1 MPQIPKCP
9 SIDDELLKYLEVMFP
24 NECADLNDT
33 DRKIFYKSGQRSVVQ
48 HLIEKYKEQQES

>member
-1 MPQIPKCP
+1 MPKIPKCP
-9 SIDDELLKYLEVMFP
+9 SIDEELLKYLEVMFP

-48 HLIEKYKEQQES
+48 HLLEKYKEQQES